1 MISINFDMLDEPL
14 TVDGAT
20 SLILRNRNVFATLV
34 EKFYQYNAENLELKV
49 FDTKY
54 KPLKEADLMVI
65 TDVLG
70 YDPNSAAVLKSIY
83 SDLEI
88 QISEKPEIKTE
99 IEAKL
104 QEVTDLINKEILDFE
119 IDLESTDTT
128 LQDKFKA
135 MGIRVEICT
144 DTIFERTF
152 EIIQVFKYLTK
163 KKLMVLVN
171 LATYLTTEEMSR
183 ICEYA
188 NLSNVDFLMIDT
200 NEFEGVKN
208 QYILDEDYVL
218 LRRNM
223 V

>member
-1 MISINFDMLDEPL
+1 MLDEPL